1 MKATLRFVL
10 TASAIVYGATLCGAL
25 SSASAQEKPH
35 AATTAP
41 APALKAAQ
49 KHFSLRVGANQVLV
63 PAAYRMSEGEAAEFT
78 IQLPYSGALAIHGY
92 TKDMPI
98 TANAVM
104 TFNLAGTRTGR
115 FPMHVHTT
123 DGRHVEIGV
132 LEVMP
137 R

>member
-1 MKATLRFVL
+1 MKATLRFML
-10 TASAIVYGATLCGAL
+10 TASAMVYGVTLCGAL
-25 SSASAQEKPH
+25 SSASAEEKPH
-35 AATTAP
+35 AATSTSAS
-41 APALKAAQ
+41 KAAQ
-49 KHFSLRVGANQVLV
+49 KQFSVLVGANQALV
-63 PAAYRMSEGEAAEFT
+63 PAAYRMSEGETAEFT

-92 TKDMPI
+92 TRDMPI
-98 TANAVM
+98 SANVAM